1 MGSLSMT
8 PHFQVP
14 SFRQRKNSLLEYVDL
29 YCRTLVSQ
37 MTIRIIREMYRLMPP
52 EEQRQYKFVLAA
64 KALVGCSLAA
74 VIVAYAIAL
83 QPRSID
89 RSNTEAQAIG
99 LEPLRRVSHEE
110 K

>member
-1 MGSLSMT
+1 
-8 PHFQVP
+8 
-14 SFRQRKNSLLEYVDL
+14 
-29 YCRTLVSQ
+29 

-52 EEQRQYKFVLAA
+52 EEQRQYKLVLAA

-83 QPRSID
+83 QPPSID
-89 RSNTEAQAIG
+89 RSNSEAQVVG
-99 LEPLRRVSHEE
+99 LKQLRHVSHGD